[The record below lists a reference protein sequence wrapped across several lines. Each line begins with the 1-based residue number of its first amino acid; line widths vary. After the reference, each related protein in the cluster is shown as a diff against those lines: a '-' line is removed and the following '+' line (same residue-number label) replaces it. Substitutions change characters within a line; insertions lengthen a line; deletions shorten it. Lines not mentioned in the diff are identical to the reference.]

1 MLALLPFQKSIPY
14 IITMSSPL
22 LKKKK
27 GIRNPRGKYLELSA
41 GAARDSLHT
50 FFWVLLALH
59 SKRPGKSPFSKS
71 LGVVCAT

>member
-14 IITMSSPL
+14 IITMSTLL

-27 GIRNPRGKYLELSA
+27 SIRNLWGKDLELSA
-41 GAARDSLHT
+41 GAARNSLHI
-50 FFWVLLALH
+50 FFWFLLAFH
-59 SKRPGKSPFSKS
+59 SKCPGKNPFSKS